1 MPIAICRCEVQPSPC
16 CVKISVDLLNAN
28 KQRAVSPKLLLF
40 VGSTQAYKEWDG
52 QHGVVKVAG

>member
-1 MPIAICRCEVQPSPC
+1 
-16 CVKISVDLLNAN
+16 LLNAN

-40 VGSTQAYKEWDG
+40 VGSTQAYKAWDG